1 MTARDPGTALAA
13 TTTSDWVGAGDR
25 DRGRAADRVRARP
38 DLRLA
43 RAPDRQGGRRRRE
56 VTPET
61 ATRLRFMRRLLYA
74 VIILLGVAI
83 ALSNFD
89 GVNQVAR
96 SLLASG
102 AIAAAILGFAARQTL
117 ANFVA
122 GVMLAVTQP
131 LRVGDWVYVED
142 QYGVVDDIR
151 LTYTYLHT
159 LGGQTVVIPNEKLA
173 SGILRNDTLG
183 DGRRR
188 ASRWDLAAPGGR
200 RRARVRRC
208 RRRPGSR
215 SRSPRRTRR
224 ASGSRCP
231 ASAARRPSGRR
242 TRPRCACAASTGCAP
257 TGCSPTRG
265 RGSGARRRTR
275 RASYNHVSRCPTPS
289 APGAGAAAAERRAAS
304 SSSPSWSWSSWRRSA
319 RSVPSATSSPS
330 RPPRRPCP
338 R

>member
-1 MTARDPGTALAA
+1 MTARDAATALAA
-13 TTTSDWVGAGDR
+13 TTTSDWVGAGIAIAVALLIAFVLDR
-25 DRGRAADRVRARP
+25 IFAWRGRQIAKAVA
-38 DLRLA
+38 
-43 RAPDRQGGRRRRE
+43 GGRE
-56 VTPET
+56 VTPAI
-61 ATRLRFMRRLLYA
+61 ATRLRFTRRLLYA

-89 GVNQVAR
+89 GVNQIAR

-183 DGRRR
+183 EGVVGIEV
-188 ASRWDLAAPGGR
+188 WIWLPPGGR
-200 RRARVRRC
+200 RRARRPVAPGGDRARGHGGRDAPGGRPARGVRRALPAARAVGARGRAAAALPRPAAG
-208 RRRPGSR
+208 RRAA
-215 SRSPRRTRR
+215 PRRGVGDRR
-224 ASGSRCP
+224 APSN
-231 ASAARRPSGRR
+231 PSG
-242 TRPRCACAASTGCAP
+242 
-257 TGCSPTRG
+257 
-265 RGSGARRRTR
+265 
-275 RASYNHVSRCPTPS
+275 ASYNHVSRCPTPS

-304 SSSPSWSWSSWRRSA
+304 SSSP
-319 RSVPSATSSPS
+319 
-330 RPPRRPCP
+330 
-338 R
+338 